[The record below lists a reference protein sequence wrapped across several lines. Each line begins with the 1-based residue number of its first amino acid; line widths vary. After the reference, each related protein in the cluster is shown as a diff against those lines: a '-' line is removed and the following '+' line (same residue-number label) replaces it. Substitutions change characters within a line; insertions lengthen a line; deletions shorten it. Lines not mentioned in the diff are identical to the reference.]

1 MLGLINNPTKFLGN
15 IVAPYCI
22 IVDDS
27 AGTQFLNGDM
37 SAIFGYTYPEDNY
50 GAQLLIKFSGRIEF
64 RAKSDD
70 VWSDFMNIK

>member
-27 AGTQFLNGDM
+27 AGTQFLNGGM